1 MPSTTILV
9 IEDDPDI
16 VELLQYNLERDG
28 FGVLTARDG
37 ETGVQEASK
46 RRPSLIL
53 LDLMLPGQD
62 GLEVCRLLKQSAAT
76 SSIPIIMLTAKN
88 EEEDVVVGLRM
99 GADDYVTKP
108 FRPRELLARVRAVL
122 RRGAARP
129 AGSGKAAIQYGNL
142 TIDPDGHEVR
152 IGKQALSL
160 TASEFRLLLALASRP
175 GRVFTRDQLLDH
187 VTGGEG
193 VVVDRNVDVHI
204 SSLRKKLGASRRHIV
219 TVRGVGYKWAG

>member
-16 VELLQYNLERDG
+16 VELVQYNLERDG
-28 FGVLTARDG
+28 FNVLTAGDG

-62 GLEVCRLLKQSAAT
+62 GLDVCRLLRQSPAT

-108 FRPRELLARVRAVL
+108 FRPRELLARIRAVL
-122 RRGAARP
+122 RRGATHPGGGGDTPLRF
-129 AGSGKAAIQYGNL
+129 GNL
-142 TIDPDGHEVR
+142 TIDPEGHEVR
-152 IGKQALSL
+152 LGKSPVQL
-160 TASEFRLLLALASRP
+160 TASEFRLLLAIASRP
-175 GRVFTRDQLLDH
+175 GRVFTRDLLLDH
-187 VTGGEG
+187 LTGGEG

-204 SSLRKKLGASRRHIV
+204 SALRKKLGASGRHIV